1 MTNSQSNKLNMYNSV
16 AAYLRAN
23 QSVLDTIPA
32 FENITLSFE
41 GKIKEIV
48 EMEAIREQINSG
60 KTMDKQKER
69 NELLSFLLKVISGLN
84 IYAVI
89 SGNNEIKQATDYT
102 ESDLK
107 QGLRDNELLE
117 KGYAIYNTA
126 KNLIAEL
133 ADYGIADADIEAIKT
148 NADEFA
154 EAMGIKGAANAES
167 KQTTSTFKD
176 LFIQADDIL
185 YSKLDKLASVLKMV
199 NEQFYNGFKNARQII
214 DR

>member
-41 GKIKEIV
+41 AKIKEIV
-48 EMEAIREQINSG
+48 EMEAIREHISSG

-89 SGNNEIKQATDYT
+89 TGNNEIKQATDYT

-126 KNLIAEL
+126 KNLITEL
-133 ADYGIADADIEAIKT
+133 ADYGIAEADIEAIKT

-154 EAMGIKGAANAES
+154 EAMGIKGAAFAES